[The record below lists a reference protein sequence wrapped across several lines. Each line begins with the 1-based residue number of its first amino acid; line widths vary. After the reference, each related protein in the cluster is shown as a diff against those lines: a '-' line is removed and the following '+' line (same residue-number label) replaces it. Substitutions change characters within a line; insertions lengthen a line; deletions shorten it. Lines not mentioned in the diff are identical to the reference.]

1 MANKSARQ
9 KTKKEIAAAVTPQ
22 TAIELLSRQ
31 IEKAEEMLLRQPFLS
46 PDHKAW
52 ENTTREY
59 LIKAFGSLSSNIDA
73 VLQASSN
80 NLYHLMSYSDHEH
93 DEYGASKLSNQLK
106 ILQSCIDQLETE
118 IEMSQPAS
126 QNMEVARHPQPNS
139 NHVFVVHGHNAGIKE
154 SVARFLERL
163 DLEPIILHEKP
174 NAGRT
179 IIEKFSDYSDVH
191 FAVVLLTGDDEGKT
205 KGTDDPLQRRARQNV
220 VLELGYFLG
229 KLGRSRVC
237 ALYEDGVDIPS
248 DYQGV
253 LFVPLDPHE
262 KWRFDLVRELKA
274 AGFPVDANKIY
285 AR

>member
-1 MANKSARQ
+1 MANKSARPKPKQ
-9 KTKKEIAAAVTPQ
+9 EIAASVSPQ
-22 TAIELLSRQ
+22 TAIKLLSGQ
-31 IEKAEEMLLRQPFLS
+31 IKKAEEMLLRQPFLS
-46 PDHKAW
+46 PDHTAW
-52 ENTTREY
+52 ENTTREI
-59 LIKAFGSLSSNIDA
+59 LIKSFGSFSLNIDS
-73 VLQASSN
+73 VLQVSGN
-80 NLYHLMSYSDHEH
+80 GFELYGLSDQDH
-93 DEYGASKLSNQLK
+93 DAYGASKLSNQLK
-106 ILQSCIDQLETE
+106 ILQSCIDQLEIE
-118 IEMSQPAS
+118 IEMTRPVSR
-126 QNMEVARHPQPNS
+126 NMDVARHPQQNS

-154 SVARFLERL
+154 SVARFLEKL

-179 IIEKFSDYSDVH
+179 IIEKFSDYSNVH
-191 FAVVLLTGDDEGKT
+191 FAVVLLTGDDEGKS

>member
-1 MANKSARQ
+1 MANKSRRA
-9 KTKKEIAAAVTPQ
+9 KTKQEIAAAVSPQ
-22 TAIELLSRQ
+22 AAIKLLSRQ
-31 IEKAEEMLLRQPFLS
+31 IKKAEEMLLRQPFLS

-59 LIKAFGSLSSNIDA
+59 LIKGFGSLSSNIDA

-80 NLYHLMSYSDHEH
+80 NPHLMSYSDHEH
-93 DEYGASKLSNQLK
+93 DEYGASKLSNQVK

-118 IEMSQPAS
+118 IELMQSVS
-126 QNMEVARHPQPNS
+126 QNIEVARRPQINS

>member
-1 MANKSARQ
+1 MVNKSTRPKSKQ
-9 KTKKEIAAAVTPQ
+9 EIVASVTQQ

-31 IEKAEEMLLRQPFLS
+31 IKKAEEMLLRQPFLS

-73 VLQASSN
+73 VLQASCN
-80 NLYHLMSYSDHEH
+80 NLHFLMSYNDYEH
-93 DEYGASKLSNQLK
+93 DEYGASKLSNQVK
-106 ILQSCIDQLETE
+106 ILHSCIDQLETE
-118 IEMSQPAS
+118 IELSQYVS
-126 QNMEVARHPQPNS
+126 HMEVTRHPQPNS
-139 NHVFVVHGHNAGIKE
+139 NQVFVVHGHNAGVKE
-154 SVARFLERL
+154 SVARFLEKL

-179 IIEKFSDYSDVH
+179 IIEKFSDYSNVH
-191 FAVVLLTGDDEGKT
+191 FAVVLLTGDDEGKS

-237 ALYEDGVDIPS
+237 ALYENGVDIPS

-253 LFVPLDPHE
+253 LFVPLDLHE

>member
-1 MANKSARQ
+1 MATKSTRSKSKQ
-9 KTKKEIAAAVTPQ
+9 EIAASVTPQ

-31 IEKAEEMLLRQPFLS
+31 IKKAEEMLLRQPFLS
-46 PDHKAW
+46 FDHKAW

-59 LIKAFGSLSSNIDA
+59 LIKGFGSLSSNIDA

-80 NLYHLMSYSDHEH
+80 NLHLMSYSDHEH
-93 DEYGASKLSNQLK
+93 DKYGASKLSNQLK

-118 IEMSQPAS
+118 IEMMQYVH
-126 QNMEVARHPQPNS
+126 QKVEVARRPQKNS
-139 NHVFVVHGHNAGIKE
+139 NHVFVVHGHNVGVKE
-154 SVARFLERL
+154 SVARFLEKL

-179 IIEKFSDYSDVH
+179 IIEKFSEYSNVH
-191 FAVVLLTGDDEGKT
+191 FAVVLLTGDDEGKSR
-205 KGTDDPLQRRARQNV
+205 GTDDPPQRRARQNV

-229 KLGRSRVC
+229 KLGHSKVC

-253 LFVPLDPHE
+253 LFIPLDPHE
-262 KWRFDLVRELKA
+262 KWRFDLIRELKA

>member
-1 MANKSARQ
+1 MANKSIRPKSKQ
-9 KTKKEIAAAVTPQ
+9 EIAATVTPQ

-31 IEKAEEMLLRQPFLS
+31 IKKAEDMLHRQPFLS

-73 VLQASSN
+73 VLQASCN
-80 NLYHLMSYSDHEH
+80 NLHFLMSYNDHEH
-93 DEYGASKLSNQLK
+93 DEYGASKLSNQVK

-118 IEMSQPAS
+118 IELTQSVS
-126 QNMEVARHPQPNS
+126 HMEVARHPQPNS
-139 NHVFVVHGHNAGIKE
+139 NHVFVVHGHNSGIKE
-154 SVARFLERL
+154 SVARFLEKL

-179 IIEKFSDYSDVH
+179 IIEKFSDYSNVH
-191 FAVVLLTGDDEGKT
+191 FAVVLLTGDDEGKS

-237 ALYEDGVDIPS
+237 ALYENGVDIPS

-253 LFVPLDPHE
+253 LFVLLDPHE

>member
-1 MANKSARQ
+1 MANKTTRPKSKQERA
-9 KTKKEIAAAVTPQ
+9 TAVTPQ

-31 IEKAEEMLLRQPFLS
+31 IKKAEDMLHRQPFLS

-80 NLYHLMSYSDHEH
+80 NLHLMSYSDHEH
-93 DEYGASKLSNQLK
+93 DEYGASKLANQLK

-118 IEMSQPAS
+118 IELTQPVS
-126 QNMEVARHPQPNS
+126 RNMEVARHPQPNS
-139 NHVFVVHGHNAGIKE
+139 NQVFVVHGHNAGVKE
-154 SVARFLERL
+154 SVARFLEKL

-179 IIEKFSDYSDVH
+179 IIEKFSDYSNVH
-191 FAVVLLTGDDEGKT
+191 FAVVLLTGDDEGKS

-237 ALYEDGVDIPS
+237 ALYENGVDIPS

-253 LFVPLDPHE
+253 LFVLLDPHE
-262 KWRFDLVRELKA
+262 KWRFDLVQELKA